1 MKQGLESER
10 DLSGTEKWIEIVLKD
25 LGEATT
31 LEIIEQVSVFNQDC
45 ADRIPMVLTQMRIDG
60 KISYEVVPAEG
71 GERRNIVWRL
81 VEIQS
86 INKDK

>member
-1 MKQGLESER
+1 MESEK

-31 LEIIEQVSVFNQDC
+31 IEIIERVSIFNQDC

-60 KISYEVVPAEG
+60 KISYEVVPAKG
-71 GERRNIVWRL
+71 GERRNILWRL
-81 VEIQS
+81 IETQPIG
-86 INKDK
+86 KDR

>member
-1 MKQGLESER
+1 MKRDLESEI

-31 LEIIEQVSVFNQDC
+31 AEIIERVSIFNQEC
-45 ADRIPMVLTQMRIDG
+45 ADHIPMVLTQMRIDS

-81 VEIQS
+81 VETQPID
-86 INKDK
+86 KDK

>member
-31 LEIIEQVSVFNQDC
+31 LEIIEQVSVLNQDC